1 MTTGGQTQFSNLKF
15 FPLTYVVKYDP
26 PMIGMVYKTSEKD
39 TKKRI
44 YKIYLHGL
52 IYKND
57 ADQITRQLFQE
68 HALHINE
75 NVVSQKQVLKISF
88 LYQLEFLWIS
98 LQRHFSYFFIQTN
111 FHILLT

>member
-75 NVVSQKQVLKISF
+75 NVVSQKQVLASF
-88 LYQLEFLWIS
+88 FFLSS
-98 LQRHFSYFFIQTN
+98 LIEVLNSAIFSYFFITS
-111 FHILLT
+111 LS